1 MYIAYI
7 DVCAMYIECMSTY
20 TYILVYFQCMRRI
33 RCMRYHTVVCLC
45 ILVVCNVYVIYIPHT
60 YAYMAHT
67 CISIAFS
74 HTLLIHSSYTLCVPV
89 CVRMRTYTCTRTVY
103 AHVCRTY
110 ARCMRLSIRMR
121 VVCGTYVWCMGW
133 SACMHTV
140 YTICISYVCR
150 VYADAY
156 GGIGMYGMYVAT
168 YACMGRVPVV
178 YALCMG
184 SPAHTLYTHS
194 HTSHI
199 QSNTGIYMYR

>member
-1 MYIAYI
+1 MCIHDTYMYIHR
-7 DVCAMYIECMSTY
+7 
-20 TYILVYFQCMRRI
+20 L
-33 RCMRYHTVVCLC
+33 L
-45 ILVVCNVYVIYIPHT
+45 P
-60 YAYMAHT
+60 YAP
-67 CISIAFS
+67 
-74 HTLLIHSSYTLCVPV
+74 HTLLIHSHTPHIQGMWPPSPMHSNCV
-89 CVRMRTYTCTRTVY
+89 CTCMP
-103 AHVCRTY
+103 HVCTMY
-110 ARCMRLSIRMR
+110 ALERMR

-140 YTICISYVCR
+140 YDMYIARMLDVCRCIRYTICISYVCR

-168 YACMGRVPVV
+168 YACMGRVSVV

-199 QSNTGIYMYR
+199 Q